1 METNKALIDVE
12 NMTILAVDDMKS
24 MRLTMR
30 KMLRHLNIGKTLKF
44 AENGREGMNIL
55 ESAPADLVILDWRM
69 PFMNGTQ
76 MLENIRKDKALRDIP
91 VIMVSA
97 EAEKDIVLEVAETEI
112 DGYLL
117 KPLTLN
123 VLDTKIRMVVDWVN
137 HPDEATLLI
146 NEARSLEEAG
156 DLESAIEKTK
166 LALNFKPSASR
177 LLRRLGLLYAKTNKP
192 EIVEKCLRKAAAV
205 NLQDANTRQILGEI
219 HVKKNDLKKAARY
232 YLEVMSLTR
241 RFSEEAILLGEKLL
255 AAGWTYP
262 AIQLFSKVISDPKKN
277 SALKERIADIC
288 LAFDEFEYAKELL
301 ESITREFPS
310 KYDLIFKTARIYIAI
325 EDFEKALA
333 LFLDLERAQPG
344 RMDIK
349 LEIAKIYYHYDK
361 IYQADNYLNK
371 VLQKDPENKEAL
383 ALRKAI

>member
-1 METNKALIDVE
+1 METNKASIDIE

-44 AENGREGMNIL
+44 AENGREGMSIL
-55 ESAPADLVILDWRM
+55 ESTPADLVILDWRM
-69 PFMNGTQ
+69 PFMNGAQ
-76 MLENIRKDKALRDIP
+76 MLENIRKDKALRNIP

-97 EAEKDIVLEVAETEI
+97 ESEKDIVLEVAETEI

-123 VLDTKIRMVVDWVN
+123 ALDTKIRMVVDRVN
-137 HPDEATLLI
+137 HPDPATVLMS
-146 NEARSLEEAG
+146 EARSFEEAG

-177 LLRRLGLLYAKTNKP
+177 WLRRLGLLYAKTGKP
-192 EIVEKCLRKAAAV
+192 EIAEKCLQKAAAV
-205 NLQDANTRQILGEI
+205 NPHDAHTRQILGEMY
-219 HVKKNDLKKAARY
+219 VKKNDLKKAARY
-232 YLEVMSLTR
+232 YLEVLSLTL
-241 RFSEEAILLGEKLL
+241 RFSEEAILLGEQLL
-255 AAGWTYP
+255 AAGHTHP
-262 AIQLFSKVISDPKKN
+262 AIQLFSKVISESKKN

-301 ESITREFPS
+301 ESIIHEYPL
-310 KYDLIFKTARIYIAI
+310 KYDLIFKTAGIYLAV
-325 EDFEKALA
+325 ENFEKALE
-333 LFLDLERAQPG
+333 LFLSLERALPG
-344 RMDIK
+344 RMEVK
-349 LEIAKIYYHYDK
+349 LEIAKIYYHFDK
-361 IYQADNYLNK
+361 IYQVDTYLNQI
-371 VLQKDPENKEAL
+371 LQKDPENKEAL